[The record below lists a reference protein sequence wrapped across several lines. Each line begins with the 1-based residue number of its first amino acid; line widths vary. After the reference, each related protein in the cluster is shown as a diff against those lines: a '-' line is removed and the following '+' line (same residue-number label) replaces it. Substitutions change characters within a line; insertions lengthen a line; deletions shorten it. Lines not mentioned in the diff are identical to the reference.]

1 MHALAQY
8 ISLPCLD
15 CVIYPSPPTITG
27 EGTLLDAVAL
37 MRQSRLQPGFVLVLD
52 EMRVVGLLTEQDI
65 VQIAFSEVNFK
76 EIKIFE
82 VMATS
87 VITLKRSEIEN
98 NILVTLL
105 KLLRLHHLPALVVI
119 DEEERLIGVI
129 TYESIC
135 HSLEREGLT
144 IGSLEQTQEQFSLI
158 ESAVIDAEAKQQLQA
173 VIDAVPG
180 FVSWVRADGHYLGV
194 NRRLAESLNLTT
206 EDFVGQ
212 LVGFTQTNHEIAN
225 FIQDFVASPQIATSR
240 IFDMQ
245 VHGTV
250 RNYLI
255 TSHKYQQGQATV
267 LVGIDITETKQVER
281 ALQQA
286 QAALVQ
292 ANAELEMRVEERTKA
307 LRDMNRQL
315 MYEIADRQLVEEQL
329 RQSQEMLQLIMDN
342 IPQSVFWKDTT
353 SVYLGCNRNFA
364 QIIGLDSPE
373 DILGKTDYD
382 LVRNQ
387 EEAKYY
393 CACDARVMEN
403 DVPEY
408 HVASLHLRKDGKE
421 AWLETT
427 RVPLHDLEGNVM
439 GILGTFE
446 DISSRKQAEESL
458 RLRDRAIAAS
468 SNGIIITDVTMPNSP
483 IIYVNKAFEQITGY
497 SVEEVLGKDC
507 RFLQNDDHNQPGLIE
522 LRNAITQGNSCTVI
536 LRNYRKDGS
545 LFWNELSI
553 SPVHD
558 SNGNLTHYISI
569 QTDIT
574 ERQRAAV
581 ALLVSQERLHYLLS
595 SSPGVIYSCKPS
607 GNFETTFISENVTS
621 VLGYEVQEFMQT
633 PGFWIERVCPE
644 DLPRVVADAAKLL
657 EQRQINY
664 EYRFFHKNGSVR
676 WMYDQAQ
683 LVLDDTGNPLEI
695 VGYWID
701 ITERKQLEEELK
713 NALQKEKEL
722 NDLKSRFI
730 AMTSHEF
737 RTPLSTILSSAELL
751 QHYRHK
757 WTQEKQLSHLQRIQN
772 AVHHMTEMLD
782 NVLLIGR
789 AESGKLS
796 LALEEFDL
804 IEYCQYIIEESG
816 LNIKNQ
822 QTISFKSQNESIKC
836 RMDKKLLR
844 HILSNLLSNAIK
856 YSAEG
861 NLIQFSLHLEAG
873 QAIFEIQD
881 CGIGIPPEDLP
892 HIFESFHRGTNVSHI
907 QGSGLGLAIVKRCID
922 THKGEITV
930 TSQVGAG
937 TRFTVR
943 LPVTDD
949 Q

>member
-1 MHALAQY
+1 MHTLAQY
-8 ISLPCLD
+8 IVLPSLD
-15 CVIYPSPPTITG
+15 SIIYPSPLTITP
-27 EGTLLDAVAL
+27 EETLSDAVAL
-37 MRQSRLQPGFVLVLD
+37 MHQSQLQTGFVLVLD
-52 EMRVVGLLTEQDI
+52 EMRVVGLLTERDI
-65 VQIAFSEVNFK
+65 VRIAFSDINFK
-76 EIKIFE
+76 AIKIFE
-82 VMATS
+82 VMETS
-87 VITLKRSEIEN
+87 VITLKRSEMEN
-98 NILVTLL
+98 HIVTLL
-105 KLLRLHHLPALVVI
+105 TLLRLHHLPALVIV
-119 DEEERLIGVI
+119 DEKEQFIGVI

-135 HSLEREGLT
+135 HFLEREGLT
-144 IGSLEQTQEQFSLI
+144 IGELTQIQKQPSLV
-158 ESAVIDAEAKQQLQA
+158 ESAVMNSEAEQQLQA
-173 VIDAVPG
+173 VIDAVPV

-206 EDFVGQ
+206 DDFVGQ
-212 LVGFTQTNHEIAN
+212 SVGFTQTNQNITK
-225 FIQDFVASPQIATSR
+225 FIQDFISSLEIARSR

-245 VHGTV
+245 VHGTT

-255 TSHKYQQGQATV
+255 TAHKYQQNNAAV

-286 QAALVQ
+286 QADLVQ

-307 LRDMNRQL
+307 LRDINQQL
-315 MYEIADRQLVEEQL
+315 MYEIADRQLIEEQL
-329 RQSQEMLQLIMDN
+329 RQSQEMLQHIMDN
-342 IPQSVFWKDTT
+342 IPQSIFWKDTT

-364 QIIGLDSPE
+364 QIVGLERPE
-373 DILGKTDYD
+373 DIIGKTDYD
-382 LVRNQ
+382 IIRDR
-387 EEAKYY
+387 EEADYY
-393 CACDARVMEN
+393 RECDLRVMET
-403 DVPEY
+403 DAPEY
-408 HVASLHLRKDGKE
+408 HVVSLHTRKDGKE

-427 RVPLHDLEGNVM
+427 RVPLHDLEGKVM

-468 SNGIIITDVTMPNSP
+468 SNGIIITDASIPNSP
-483 IIYVNKAFEQITGY
+483 IIYANRAFEQITGY
-497 SVEEVLGKDC
+497 SIEEVLGRDC
-507 RFLQNDDHNQPGLIE
+507 RFLQNGDTDQPGLVQ
-522 LRNAITQGNSCTVI
+522 LRNAIFQRKGCTVV

-558 SNGNLTHYISI
+558 SSGNLTHYIGI

-607 GNFETTFISENVTS
+607 DDYATTFISENVMS
-621 VLGYEVQEFMQT
+621 MLGYEVQEFIQT
-633 PGFWIERVCPE
+633 PSFWIDRVFPE
-644 DLPRVVADAAKLL
+644 DLPRVSADLAILF
-657 EQRQINY
+657 ERGQINY
-664 EYRFFHKNGSVR
+664 EYRFFHKDGSVR

-683 LVLDDTGNPLEI
+683 LVLDDTGNPIEI
-695 VGYWID
+695 VGYWLD

-722 NDLKSRFI
+722 NDLRSRFI

-789 AESGKLS
+789 AESGKLD
-796 LALEEFDL
+796 LTLEEFDL
-804 IEYCQYIIEESG
+804 VEYCQYIVKESE
-816 LNIKNQ
+816 LNIKNSQ
-822 QTISFKSQNESIKC
+822 LINFKTQNKSLQC
-836 RMDKKLLR
+836 RMDKKLLS

-856 YSAEG
+856 YSPESP
-861 NLIQFSLHLEAG
+861 LIQFTLQLEAE

-881 CGIGIPPEDLP
+881 HGIGIPADDLP
-892 HIFESFHRGTNVSHI
+892 YIFESFHRATNVSHI
-907 QGSGLGLAIVKRCID
+907 QGTGLGLAIVKKCVD
-922 THKGEITV
+922 THKGNITV
-930 TSQVGAG
+930 KSQVGVG
-937 TRFTVR
+937 TTFTVT
-943 LPVTDD
+943 LPIISD

>member
-1 MHALAQY
+1 MHALAQH
-8 ISLPCLD
+8 ISLPCLNSI
-15 CVIYPSPPTITG
+15 IYPSPPTITG

-37 MRQSRLQPGFVLVLD
+37 MRQSQLQPGFVLVLD

-65 VQIAFSEVNFK
+65 VQIAFSDINFK

-82 VMATS
+82 VMGTS
-87 VITLKRSEIEN
+87 VITLKRSEMEN
-98 NILVTLL
+98 NIVVTLL
-105 KLLRLHHLPALVVI
+105 TLLRLHHLPALVVI

-144 IGSLEQTQEQFSLI
+144 IGQLEQTQEQFSLI
-158 ESAVIDAEAKQQLQA
+158 ESAVIDAEAKHQLQA

-180 FVSWVRADGHYLGV
+180 FVSWVSADGYYLGV

-212 LVGFTQTNHEIAN
+212 LVGFKQTNHEIAN
-225 FIQDFVASPQIATSR
+225 FIQDFVGSPQIATSR

-250 RNYLI
+250 RNYFI
-255 TSHKYQQGQATV
+255 TAHKYQQGQATV

-292 ANAELEMRVEERTKA
+292 VNAELEMRVEERTKA

-387 EEAKYY
+387 KEAEYY
-393 CACDARVMEN
+393 CECDARVMETN
-403 DVPEY
+403 VPEY
-408 HVASLHLRKDGKE
+408 HVVSLHVRKDGKE
-421 AWLETT
+421 VWLETT

-507 RFLQNDDHNQPGLIE
+507 RFLQNDDNNQPSLIE
-522 LRNAITQGNSCTVI
+522 LRNAITQGKSCTVV

-558 SNGNLTHYISI
+558 FDGNLTHYISI
-569 QTDIT
+569 QT
-574 ERQRAAV
+574 
-581 ALLVSQERLHYLLS
+581 
-595 SSPGVIYSCKPS
+595 
-607 GNFETTFISENVTS
+607 
-621 VLGYEVQEFMQT
+621 
-633 PGFWIERVCPE
+633 
-644 DLPRVVADAAKLL
+644 
-657 EQRQINY
+657 
-664 EYRFFHKNGSVR
+664 
-676 WMYDQAQ
+676 
-683 LVLDDTGNPLEI
+683 
-695 VGYWID
+695 D

-789 AESGKLS
+789 AESGKLD
-796 LALEEFDL
+796 LDLEEFDL
-804 IEYCQYIIEESG
+804 IEYCQYIVEESE

-822 QTISFKSQNESIKC
+822 HNINFNSQNESIQC
-836 RMDKKLLR
+836 CMDKKLLK
-844 HILSNLLSNAIK
+844 HILNNLLSNAIK
-856 YSAEG
+856 YSSEG
-861 NLIQFSLHLEAG
+861 NLIQLSLQLEAG
-873 QAIFEIQD
+873 QAIFELQD
-881 CGIGIPPEDLP
+881 YGIGIPPEEDLP
-892 HIFESFHRGTNVSHI
+892 HIFESFHRGTNVGHI

-922 THKGEITV
+922 SHKGDITV

-937 TRFTVR
+937 TTFTVR
-943 LPVTDD
+943 LPVTSD